1 MHEIFLNTHFWRRVR
16 LRYVKVTVIRRE
28 LKGNAMT
35 LLIVFVLLA
44 IGVSFLCSILEAV
57 LLSITP
63 SFVEA
68 AEEDRPKLAEK
79 VRRLRA
85 DIDRPLAAI
94 LSLNTIAHTVGAT
107 GAGAQ
112 AAVVF
117 DDTGVGVFSAF
128 LTLGI
133 LILSEIIPKTL
144 GATYWRAL
152 TPFTVRVL
160 PWLITAQL
168 PLVWMSQAITRFLT
182 RAKADSEI
190 SREEITALTTAGQRL
205 GVVEEDETRVVAN
218 LFRLPE
224 IEAHEVMT
232 PRTVI
237 EHVPAR
243 ATVASALE
251 GREAFPFSRLLVTG
265 ETVDDVQGFVLTRDL
280 LFAALRGDGE
290 RPVADFSREILHVS
304 EDSDLDALFDL
315 LMDHEAHIALVV
327 DGYGGT
333 AGLVTMEDVLE
344 TLLGTEIVDEHDE
357 TVDLRKVARSLARPR
372 RKQKDDSPAEQSADE
387 G

>member
-1 MHEIFLNTHFWRRVR
+1 
-16 LRYVKVTVIRRE
+16 
-28 LKGNAMT
+28 MT
-35 LLIVFVLLA
+35 LLILFVVLA

-68 AEEDRPKLAEK
+68 AEDDQPKLAK
-79 VRRLRA
+79 KLRGLRK
-85 DIDRPLAAI
+85 DIERPLAAI

-117 DDTGVGVFSAF
+117 DDAGVGIFSAV

-144 GATYWRAL
+144 GATYWRPLA
-152 TPFTVRVL
+152 PFAVRVL
-160 PWLITAQL
+160 PWLILAQL
-168 PLVWMSQAITRFLT
+168 PLVWMSQWITRLLT
-182 RAKADSEI
+182 RGAAHAEV
-190 SREEITALTTAGQRL
+190 SREEITALTNAGQRL

-224 IEAHEVMT
+224 IATKEVMT

-237 EHVPAR
+237 EHVR
-243 ATVASALE
+243 A
-251 GREAFPFSRLLVTG
+251 EATIAEVLAERDVFTHSRLPVTG
-265 ETVDDVQGFVLTRDL
+265 ETIDDVRGFALTRDL
-280 LFAALRGDGE
+280 LLAAVRGKE
-290 RPVADFSREILHVS
+290 EQTIADFIRDIPRVPEAT
-304 EDSDLDALFDL
+304 DLDTL
-315 LMDHEAHIALVV
+315 LDSLMGRDAHIALVE
-327 DGYGGT
+327 DDYGGT

-344 TLLGTEIVDEHDE
+344 TLLGTEIMDEHDKAA
-357 TVDLRKVARSLARPR
+357 DLQKVARARAKQQ
-372 RKQKDDSPAEQSADE
+372 RKDEAAAE
-387 G
+387 

>member
-1 MHEIFLNTHFWRRVR
+1 MI
-16 LRYVKVTVIRRE
+16 VTAIRGER
-28 LKGNAMT
+28 KGIAMT

-117 DDTGVGVFSAF
+117 DDTGVGVFSAL

-133 LILSEIIPKTL
+133 LVLSEIIPKTL
-144 GATYWRAL
+144 GATYWRTL
-152 TPFTVRVL
+152 TPFAVRVL

-168 PLVWMSQAITRFLT
+168 PLVWMSQAITRLLT
-182 RAKADSEI
+182 RAKVDSEI

-237 EHVPAR
+237 EHVPAE
-243 ATVASALE
+243 ATVTSALA
-251 GREAFPFSRLLVTG
+251 GRETLPFSRMLVTG
-265 ETVDDVQGFVLTRDL
+265 KNVDEVQGFVLTREL
-280 LFAALRGDGE
+280 LLAALRSDGE
-290 RPVADFSREILHVS
+290 RPVADFAREILHVS
-304 EDSDLDALFDL
+304 EDTDLDTLFDL
-315 LMDHEAHIALVV
+315 LMDHEAHIALVE
-327 DGYGGT
+327 DNYGGT

-357 TVDLRKVARSLARPR
+357 TADLRKVARSLARPR
-372 RKQKDDSPAEQSADE
+372 RKPKDEPPAEQSPDE